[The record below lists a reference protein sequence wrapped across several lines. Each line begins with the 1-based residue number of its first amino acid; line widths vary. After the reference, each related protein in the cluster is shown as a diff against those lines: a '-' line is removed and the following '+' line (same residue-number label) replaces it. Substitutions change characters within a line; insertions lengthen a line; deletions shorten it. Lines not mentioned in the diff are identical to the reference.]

1 MNVYNHILKVIN
13 NFGAAYF
20 ILIDPDKLPLENL
33 KSFLKTCEKSE
44 VDGLLI
50 GGSLMINGD
59 FHQFIN
65 EVKHNTKLP
74 IIIFPSGVEHLSK
87 NADAVLFI
95 SLISGRNPEFLIGKH
110 VSAAPIVKQLNI
122 ETIST
127 GYILIDSGSTTTV
140 EYISGTF
147 PIPRNKNEIAIAT
160 ALAGQYLGMKF
171 IYLEAGSGAD
181 NYVPIEMIKS
191 VSSNCEIPII
201 VGGGIK
207 SPQVA
212 SQMVLN
218 GAKIIVTGNHF
229 EDKNKWNMIKD
240 FSNAIHYKKSIIV

>member
-1 MNVYNHILKVIN
+1 MNVYNHILNVIN
-13 NFGAAYF
+13 KFGAAYF

-33 KSFLKTCEKSE
+33 KSFLKTCEESE

-59 FHQFIN
+59 FHQFID
-65 EVKHNTKLP
+65 EVKRNTKLP

-110 VSAAPIVKQLNI
+110 ISAAPIIKKLNL

-127 GYILIDSGSTTTV
+127 GYILIESGSKTTV

-147 PIPRNKNEIAIAT
+147 PIPSDKNEIAIAT
-160 ALAGQYLGMKF
+160 ALAAQYLGMKL

-181 NYVPIEMIKS
+181 HHVPLEMIKS
-191 VSSNCEIPII
+191 VASNCEIPII

-229 EDKNKWNMIKD
+229 EDESKWKLIKD
-240 FSNAIHYKKSIIV
+240 FANSIHYKKSIIV

>member
-1 MNVYNHILKVIN
+1 MNVYNHILNVIN
-13 NFGAAYF
+13 KFGAAYF
-20 ILIDPDKLPLENL
+20 ILIDPDKLPSENL
-33 KSFLKTCEKSE
+33 KTFLKTCEESE
-44 VDGLLI
+44 IDGLLI
-50 GGSLMINGD
+50 GGSLMINNN
-59 FHQFIN
+59 FHQYID
-65 EVKHNTKLP
+65 EVKRNTKLP

-87 NADAVLFI
+87 SADAVLFI

-110 VSAAPIVKQLNI
+110 ISAAPIVKQLNL

-181 NYVPIEMIKS
+181 NYVPFEMIKS
-191 VSSNCEIPII
+191 VTSSCEIPII

-212 SQMVLN
+212 SQMVAN

-229 EDKNKWNMIKD
+229 EDESKWHLIKD
-240 FSNAIHYKKSIIV
+240 FAKAIHYKKSIIV